1 MKQTVVPFGPQHPV
15 LPEPLVLDLIL
26 EDERVV
32 DAVPTIGYIHRGL
45 EAMVE
50 RVEYTEFG
58 FVVERICGICSFM
71 HGMGYC
77 VALEEIM
84 HVEVPERARWLRI
97 IWAEIA
103 RIQSHLL
110 WLGLGADAFGFENL
124 FMHCWRMREEILDI
138 FEKTTGGRIIHSV
151 NRIGGVKRDMADS
164 ELVAILA
171 KLQELGAGF
180 AETAR
185 VFGTDPSIRHRLSG
199 VGVLSRE
206 DAHAVGAVGPMARAS
221 GIRMDTRLSGTF
233 LYDQL
238 DFEPVVETDGDCLA
252 RVVVRVRE
260 VQQSIDLVRQLIE
273 RMPKG
278 EGLPIE
284 TKVRGLPT
292 GETFTRLEQPRGEVV
307 YYIKAS
313 GGKYLDRFRART
325 PTFANIPAMIK
336 LVKGCELADVPNI
349 ILTIDPCIS
358 CTER

>member
-1 MKQTVVPFGPQHPV
+1 MKRTVIPFGPQHPV

-45 EAMVE
+45 EMMVE
-50 RVEYTEFG
+50 KVEYTEMG

-77 VALEEIM
+77 ASLESIM
-84 HVEVPERARWLRI
+84 NVEVPERARWLRL
-97 IWAEIA
+97 IWAETS

-124 FMHCWRMREEILDI
+124 FMHCWRMREEVLDI

-151 NRIGGVKRDMADS
+151 NRIGGVKRDISDS
-164 ELVAILA
+164 ELAAILA
-171 KLQELGAGF
+171 RLQDLGKQFEKTSA
-180 AETAR
+180 
-185 VFGTDPSIRHRLSG
+185 VFGTDPSIAHRLRG
-199 VGVLSRE
+199 VGVLSAD
-206 DAHAVGAVGPMARAS
+206 DARAVGAVGPMARAS
-221 GIRMDTRLSGTF
+221 GVVMDTRLSGTYG
-233 LYDQL
+233 YDRL
-238 DFEPVVETDGDCLA
+238 DFEPVIETAGDCLA
-252 RVVVRVRE
+252 RVVVRMRE
-260 VQQSIDLVRQLIE
+260 VEQSIDLIRQCIE
-273 RMPKG
+273 KMPKG
-278 EGLPIE
+278 EGLPLE
-284 TKVRGLPT
+284 NKPRGNPV

-307 YYIKAS
+307 YYIKAN
-313 GGKYLDRFRART
+313 GTKYLERFRART